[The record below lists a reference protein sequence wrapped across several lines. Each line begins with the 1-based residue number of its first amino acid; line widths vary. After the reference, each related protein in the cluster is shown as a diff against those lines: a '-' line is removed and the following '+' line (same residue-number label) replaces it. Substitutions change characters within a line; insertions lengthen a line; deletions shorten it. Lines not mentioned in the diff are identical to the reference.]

1 MLFWI
6 ELPEQR
12 DLSEIIYNWVTNN
25 CVKYDFLGSG
35 ETIPMRQIDVNMGS
49 VYYVNDDAVYLEYPY
64 MDVNLSQRQMKMD
77 ILIGL

>member
-49 VYYVNDDAVYLEYPY
+49 
-64 MDVNLSQRQMKMD
+64 
-77 ILIGL
+77 GLLCK